1 MMKKMMV
8 VTMIFVTLF
17 TTGVKL
23 EKEEF
28 RKNRINLYQKYYEN
42 DPYMS
47 VVGYES
53 LGNGRYAVKFI
64 FEGFAEN
71 NKISNDRYDFYDYG
85 DGHMQIT
92 DKVRHFVEFNETN
105 KNMVFY
111 DIYENNDE
119 YAFTTW
125 KMGWQY

>member
-1 MMKKMMV
+1 MMKKIIMAMTI
-8 VTMIFVTLF
+8 TMLIFTGA
-17 TTGVKL
+17 TT
-23 EKEEF
+23 EKEELK
-28 RKNRINLYQKYYEN
+28 KNQIRLYQEYYEN

-47 VVGYES
+47 VLAYES
-53 LGNGRYAVKFI
+53 LGNNRYAVKFI
-64 FEGFAEN
+64 FDGFAEN

-105 KNMVFY
+105 KGMVFY
-111 DIYENNDE
+111 DIYENGE

>member
-1 MMKKMMV
+1 MMIITMV
-8 VTMIFVTLF
+8 MLMF
-17 TTGVKL
+17 TGATT
-23 EKEEF
+23 EKEELK
-28 RKNRINLYQKYYEN
+28 KNQIRLFQEYYEN

-47 VVGYES
+47 VLGYES
-53 LGNGRYAVKFI
+53 LGNNRYAVKFI
-64 FEGFAEN
+64 FDGFAEN
-71 NKISNDRYDFYDYG
+71 NMISNDRYDFYDYG

-105 KNMVFY
+105 KGMVFY
-111 DIYENNDE
+111 DIYENSE